1 MAKEATMARKPQKPT
16 IELEVPGGG
25 GLKIALYENEG
36 RQQAHL
42 QTPDQSNIYS
52 GPCIGTG
59 LSTKTAL
66 RDVKV
71 FLQQAINAIDE
82 NLES

>member
-1 MAKEATMARKPQKPT
+1 MSARKRQTPT
-16 IELEVPGGG
+16 VELEVPGGG
-25 GLKIALYENEG
+25 GLKIALYENDG
-36 RQQAHL
+36 RQQAQL
-42 QTPDQSNIYS
+42 QTPDQDSVHS
-52 GPCIGTG
+52 GVCIGTG

-66 RDVKV
+66 RDVKT

>member
-1 MAKEATMARKPQKPT
+1 MAKKAQKATLEAE
-16 IELEVPGGG
+16 IPGGG
-25 GLKIALYENEG
+25 GLKIAVYEHEG

-42 QTPDQSNIYS
+42 QTPGENNIYA

-66 RDVKV
+66 RDCKT
-71 FLQQAINAIDE
+71 FLQAAINAIDE